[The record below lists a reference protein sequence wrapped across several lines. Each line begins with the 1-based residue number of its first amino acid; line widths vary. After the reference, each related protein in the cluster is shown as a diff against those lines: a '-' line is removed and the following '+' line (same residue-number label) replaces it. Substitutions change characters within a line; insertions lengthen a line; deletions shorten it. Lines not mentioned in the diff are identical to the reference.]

1 MYEKFYVSTVYEKF
15 CNTLVELLGRKL
27 PIISILVIFLGFL
40 LTILLKRLDLAVR
53 GLSVAIPLIVSSIIL
68 KKFYAAN
75 YELERQV
82 ILFSYNQKTLVLIFS
97 LFYVLSIY
105 CRILDFSYFY
115 IILLLLAYSFVF
127 IQIFS
132 KNCNSTH
139 VLVES
144 TFLMLNLIYGV
155 TLKYPLFFGATDILG
170 HMFISNITYILGGV
184 IPKDLDVYY
193 AYFPLFHI
201 LISETSYI
209 LGLSIKSSYFLITAP
224 IFAVSAIFVYYIFN
238 QTTNNK
244 QLSLLSALVYSTLS
258 AVIFSG
264 MYVVTRTMAYLGFI
278 LLLYLIYNPKRQAG
292 LSRKI
297 CVIIIS
303 VFIVLVH
310 HVSIP
315 YIVILMFTLYICEKI
330 LVKSSH
336 LSNNYILLIVVTF
349 IAYWIYVAY
358 LVVQRLSIIYSNP
371 LIYDSLVIKSSIKPG
386 NEWNFL
392 FSNFDMSIF
401 LFFAIIGIGYT
412 FYKNSVNYSKIF
424 CLFGFS
430 TLIFYIPSPL
440 QILWQTMTMFRFD
453 RLILLVS
460 PFMAFIMSVGICYF
474 INYLLK
480 TKLSKVYSIFCILFL
495 FSAFVFTSLNAS
507 SESINIM
514 SNSPHQYFTSEELIG
529 FNYFSKY
536 VPYGSML
543 FSDYYTSNYFSCFQ
557 KFSGSNKLGIPYYT
571 SDIIKNVEDIP
582 LYEGYIILRTK
593 SFSDSG
599 LILGT
604 GSIHNIYSY
613 DDENQLALENNL
625 KVKNK
630 IYSNC
635 AIDIFNT

>member
-1 MYEKFYVSTVYEKF
+1 MYKEFY
-15 CNTLVELLGRKL
+15 NTLIKLLGRKL
-27 PIISILVIFLGFL
+27 PIIFILFIFLGFL
-40 LTILLKRLDLAVR
+40 LTILLERLDLAVR
-53 GLSVAIPLIVSSIIL
+53 GLSIVIPIIVSSIFL

-105 CRILDFSYFY
+105 CRILDFSSFY
-115 IILLLLAYSFVF
+115 IILLLLAYLFVF
-127 IQIFS
+127 IQLFS
-132 KNCNSTH
+132 RNCNSNH
-139 VLVES
+139 VLIES

-155 TLKYPLFFGATDILG
+155 TLKYPLFFGATDIIG
-170 HMFISNITYILGGV
+170 HIFFSNVTYILGRV
-184 IPKDLDVYY
+184 VPKDLDIYY

-201 LISETSYI
+201 LISETSHI
-209 LGLSIKSSYFLITAP
+209 LGLNIKSSYFLITAP
-224 IFAVSAIFVYYIFN
+224 IFAVSVIFVYYIFN

-244 QLSLLSALVYSTLS
+244 QLSLLSALIYSTS
-258 AVIFSG
+258 SVVIFSG
-264 MYVVTRTMAYLGFI
+264 MYVITRTMAYLAFV
-278 LLLYLIYNPKRQAG
+278 LLLYFIYNPKRQTR

-297 CVIIIS
+297 CIIIIS

-315 YIVILMFTLYICEKI
+315 HIVVLMLILYICEKI
-330 LVKSSH
+330 LVKSPYF
-336 LSNNYILLIVVTF
+336 SNNYILFIVVMS
-349 IAYWIYVAY
+349 ISYWIYVAY
-358 LVVQRLSIIYSNP
+358 LVIQRLNTIYSNP
-371 LIYDSLVIKSSIKPG
+371 LIYESLVIKSSIKPG

-412 FYKNSVNYSKIF
+412 FYKGSVNYSKIF

-460 PFMAFIMSVGICYF
+460 PFMAFIMSAGICYF

-529 FNYFSKY
+529 FTYFSNY
-536 VPYGSML
+536 APCGSML
-543 FSDYYTSNYFSCFQ
+543 FSDYYASRYFSFSQ
-557 KFSGSNKLGIPYYT
+557 KFSGSNKLGIPYYI
-571 SDIIKNVEDIP
+571 SNIIKYVEDVS
-582 LYEGYIILRTK
+582 LYKGYIILRTK
-593 SFSDSG
+593 SFSDTG
-599 LILGT
+599 LLFGT
-604 GSIHNIYSY
+604 NSSRYLYSY
-613 DDENQLALENNL
+613 DNENQLVLENNL
-625 KVKNK
+625 KGKDK
-630 IYSNC
+630 IYSNS
-635 AIDIFNT
+635 AIDILFDT